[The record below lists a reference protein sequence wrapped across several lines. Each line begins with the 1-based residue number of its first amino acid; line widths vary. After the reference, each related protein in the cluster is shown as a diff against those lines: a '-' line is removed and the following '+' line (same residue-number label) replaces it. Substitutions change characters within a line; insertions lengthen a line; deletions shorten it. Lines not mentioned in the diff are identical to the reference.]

1 MLSISW
7 VNRHFILLKSDYQ
20 YSYLNLYHKYTTQG
34 WNMNYVTS
42 RISCISSSKSS
53 LPIPT
58 HTLSNTHTISIPVPY
73 PYPYPWPYPTHTLP
87 YPYPS
92 IPYPI
97 PYQIIIC
104 YFYVG
109 RKDFFFYN
117 NKTLGFFLFTKN
129 YLLTLKKYFLNFKFR
144 CITKNNI
151 SWIKPFFI

>member
-1 MLSISW
+1 
-7 VNRHFILLKSDYQ
+7 
-20 YSYLNLYHKYTTQG
+20 
-34 WNMNYVTS
+34 MNYVTS

-104 YFYVG
+104 YLYVG

-117 NKTLGFFLFTKN
+117 NKTLGFFLITKN
-129 YLLTLKKYFLNFKFR
+129 YLLTLKEYFLNFNSDVLRRIIFLESNHSLSNLKKKKR
-144 CITKNNI
+144 ERGGCCCCQ
-151 SWIKPFFI
+151 WL